1 MHIPFGIT
9 FSPQQ
14 LSHLGLPVLASL
26 KRACS
31 FDFSHIRIGVQWS
44 AVEKKP
50 KQRDLEAVRTLLD
63 CCELNH
69 QSVVLTVGVKAP
81 RWPEFYLPEH
91 LQKLGINNSLFREH
105 LLEYV
110 QHVVSELKTYG
121 CITHWQVENEPLD
134 PSGPKGMVVPE
145 QLLREE
151 VAVIRK
157 LDTRPV
163 ILTLWANAMQARG
176 TLGKLTTLADIV
188 GLDLYYHQFV
198 TKLLG
203 KSIYTGPIATKSFLQ
218 KKVAHSPTP
227 LWITE
232 LQAEPWEAN
241 MESYQ
246 SANPKSMSPELLAN
260 NVREALTLNP
270 KVILFWG
277 FEYWLWRERYCSDSR
292 YVEYVSQLIS
302 R

>member
-9 FSPQQ
+9 FSSQQ
-14 LSHLGLPVLASL
+14 LRNLRLPVLDSL
-26 KRACS
+26 RRACS
-31 FDFSHIRIGVQWS
+31 FDFSHIRIGVHWS
-44 AVEKKP
+44 EVEKKP
-50 KQRDLEAVRTLLD
+50 EELNLEAVRTLLD

-91 LQKLGINNSLFREH
+91 LQKTDINNSHFSQQ

-110 QHVVSELKTYG
+110 LFVVSELKTYS

-134 PSGPKGMVVPE
+134 PSGHKGMVVPE

-157 LDTRPV
+157 LDPRPV

-198 TKLLG
+198 TKLFG

-218 KKVAHSPTP
+218 KKIVDSPTP

-241 MESYQ
+241 MESYL

-260 NVREALTLNP
+260 NVRKALALNP

-277 FEYWLWRERYCSDSR
+277 FEYWLWRERYCS
-292 YVEYVSQLIS
+292 
-302 R
+302 